1 MDDFIGK
8 AEVLMEALPY
18 FQRFYG
24 KTFVIKY
31 GGHAMENEE
40 LKASFAQDIVLLK
53 YVGINPVVVHGGG
66 PQIDAAL
73 DKMGVKSR
81 YVRGMRVTDQE
92 TLDIVEMVLVG
103 KVNKEIVN
111 MINQHGGMAVGL
123 SGKDG
128 RLILAK
134 KMNVTLASAN
144 GESPEIIDIGMVGE
158 IIGINPLIIDSLDAN
173 KFIPVIAPVGVGKNG
188 ETYNINADLVA
199 GEVAEALHA
208 EKLLLM
214 TDVEG
219 VKDKKGEL
227 LEHAH
232 GEASAQD
239 DSGRRGRLGND
250 SQSRMLYQCA
260 QRRRGENS
268 HHRRPGEACR
278 AAGNLYQ
285 RRSGDRG
292 GAQMKNKDVA
302 AITDK
307 FVAKTYARTPHGA
320 GQRPGRQGVGRRRQG
335 VSRLS
340 RRHRGQ

>member
-31 GGHAMENEE
+31 GGHAMENED

-73 DKMGVKSR
+73 DKMGVKSH

-128 RLILAK
+128 QLILAK
-134 KMNVTLASAN
+134 KMNVTVASAD
-144 GESPEIIDIGMVGE
+144 GEAPEIIDIGMVGE

-173 KFIPVIAPVGVGKNG
+173 KFIPVIAPVGVGKDG

-219 VKDKKGEL
+219 VKDKKGEFLSHLTEKQARKMIQDGVVGSGMIPKVECCIKALKGGVEKTHIIDGRVKHAVL
-227 LEHAH
+227 LEIFTK
-232 GEASAQD
+232 E
-239 DSGRRGRLGND
+239 
-250 SQSRMLYQCA
+250 
-260 QRRRGENS
+260 
-268 HHRRPGEACR
+268 
-278 AAGNLYQ
+278 
-285 RRSGDRG
+285 
-292 GAQMKNKDVA
+292 
-302 AITDK
+302 
-307 FVAKTYARTPHGA
+307 
-320 GQRPGRQGVGRRRQG
+320 GVGTEVVRK
-335 VSRLS
+335 
-340 RRHRGQ
+340 

>member
-24 KTFVIKY
+24 KTFVVKY

-73 DKMGVKSR
+73 DKMGVKSH
-81 YVRGMRVTDQE
+81 YVRGMRVTDQA
-92 TLDIVEMVLVG
+92 TLDIEEMVLVG

-128 RLILAK
+128 QLILAK
-134 KMNVTLASAN
+134 KMNMTLASAN

-214 TDVEG
+214 TDVVG

-227 LEHAH
+227 LSHLTEKQARKMI
-232 GEASAQD
+232 QD
-239 DSGRRGRLGND
+239 G
-250 SQSRMLYQCA
+250 
-260 QRRRGENS
+260 
-268 HHRRPGEACR
+268 
-278 AAGNLYQ
+278 
-285 RRSGDRG
+285 
-292 GAQMKNKDVA
+292 V
-302 AITDK
+302 
-307 FVAKTYARTPHGA
+307 VGA
-320 GQRPGRQGVGRRRQG
+320 GMIPKVECCINALKGGVEKTHIIDGRVKHAVLLEIFTKEGVGTEVVRK
-335 VSRLS
+335 
-340 RRHRGQ
+340 